1 MKRKKKKKK
10 MPDSKKIQF
19 HIEELRTAI
28 CEHDERYYVQS
39 QPTIADEEYDA
50 LMREL
55 IALEEEFPE
64 FKTPDSPSQ
73 RVGGKPTKEFPTHV
87 HSSPMLSLQN
97 TYDETDIRDFDE
109 RVKKL
114 LPDEKIR
121 YVCELK
127 FDGVALAIQ
136 YRKGILELGATR
148 GDGTQ
153 GDTITNNV
161 KTIRAIPLSVK
172 EKNDF
177 EVRGE
182 VFMLEIDFKKLN
194 EEQEKKGEKTFLNP
208 RNFTSGTLKM
218 QDSKIVASR
227 KLQFFAYYFSSA
239 TSKEKYHSDNLK
251 LLKKFGF
258 PVNDEYRVC
267 NSIDDVILF
276 WKSWE
281 EKRETLPYDIDGVV
295 VKVDSLEQQVQLG
308 TVAKSPRW
316 AVAFKFASRRAETIL
331 NDITLQV
338 GRLGTITPV
347 AELQQVFLGGTT
359 VSRASLYNEDYIRE
373 IDVHIGDT
381 VVVEKGGDVI
391 PKVTSVVLAK
401 RNAKSKPYE
410 FPNECPECNSPL
422 FKNEDEANYYCENI
436 DCPAQVHGR
445 IEHFAMR
452 GAMDIEG
459 LGEAVVKILLE
470 KEFVKNYSDLYEL
483 HKRKDELVQV
493 ERWGEKSVQ
502 NLLDGIETSKSKP
515 YHRVLYSLGIRHVGS
530 AIAQKL
536 TEQFSSIDALGKA
549 SEEQL
554 LEIEDIG
561 PKIAESIVHFFRD
574 EYNQNIIANL
584 QNAGLRFTS
593 EKKSRDGKLVGK
605 TFLITGT
612 LVQYSRDEAKDI
624 IEANGGKMLSAVSK
638 NLHYLLVGESPGSKV
653 EKAKKTG
660 VTILTEKE
668 FLAMIHK

>member
-1 MKRKKKKKK
+1 VKRKKKKKK

>member
-1 MKRKKKKKK
+1 
-10 MPDSKKIQF
+10 
-19 HIEELRTAI
+19 
-28 CEHDERYYVQS
+28 
-39 QPTIADEEYDA
+39 
-50 LMREL
+50 
-55 IALEEEFPE
+55 
-64 FKTPDSPSQ
+64 
-73 RVGGKPTKEFPTHV
+73 
-87 HSSPMLSLQN
+87 MLSLQN
-97 TYDETDIRDFDE
+97 TYDEKDIRDFDE

>member
-1 MKRKKKKKK
+1 
-10 MPDSKKIQF
+10 
-19 HIEELRTAI
+19 
-28 CEHDERYYVQS
+28 
-39 QPTIADEEYDA
+39 
-50 LMREL
+50 
-55 IALEEEFPE
+55 
-64 FKTPDSPSQ
+64 
-73 RVGGKPTKEFPTHV
+73 
-87 HSSPMLSLQN
+87 
-97 TYDETDIRDFDE
+97 
-109 RVKKL
+109 
-114 LPDEKIR
+114 
-121 YVCELK
+121 
-127 FDGVALAIQ
+127 
-136 YRKGILELGATR
+136 
-148 GDGTQ
+148 
-153 GDTITNNV
+153 
-161 KTIRAIPLSVK
+161 
-172 EKNDF
+172 
-177 EVRGE
+177 
-182 VFMLEIDFKKLN
+182 
-194 EEQEKKGEKTFLNP
+194 
-208 RNFTSGTLKM
+208 
-218 QDSKIVASR
+218 
-227 KLQFFAYYFSSA
+227 
-239 TSKEKYHSDNLK
+239 
-251 LLKKFGF
+251 
-258 PVNDEYRVC
+258 
-267 NSIDDVILF
+267 
-276 WKSWE
+276 
-281 EKRETLPYDIDGVV
+281 
-295 VKVDSLEQQVQLG
+295 
-308 TVAKSPRW
+308 
-316 AVAFKFASRRAETIL
+316 
-331 NDITLQV
+331 
-338 GRLGTITPV
+338 
-347 AELQQVFLGGTT
+347 
-359 VSRASLYNEDYIRE
+359 
-373 IDVHIGDT
+373 
-381 VVVEKGGDVI
+381 
-391 PKVTSVVLAK
+391 
-401 RNAKSKPYE
+401 
-410 FPNECPECNSPL
+410 
-422 FKNEDEANYYCENI
+422 
-436 DCPAQVHGR
+436 
-445 IEHFAMR
+445 MR

>member
-1 MKRKKKKKK
+1 MSATKETQK
-10 MPDSKKIQF
+10 
-19 HIEELRTAI
+19 HIEKIRKEIL
-28 CEHDERYYVQS
+28 EHDERYYVLS
-39 QPTIADEEYDA
+39 QPTISDEAYDA

-64 FKTPDSPSQ
+64 LKTPDSPSQ
-73 RVGGKPTKEFPTHV
+73 RVGGKPTKEFPTHI
-87 HSSPMLSLQN
+87 HSTPMLSLQN
-97 TYDETDIRDFDE
+97 TYDEKDIRDFDE

-114 LPDEKIR
+114 LPNEKIR
-121 YVCELK
+121 YACELK

-136 YRKGILELGATR
+136 YRNGILEIGATR

-182 VFMLEIDFKKLN
+182 VFMLEKDFKKLN

-227 KLQFFAYYFSSA
+227 KLQFFAYFLSQSRKDA
-239 TSKEKYHSDNLK
+239 KQFHSDNLM
-251 LLKKFGF
+251 LLKKFCF

-267 NSIDDVILF
+267 NSIDEVIAF

-295 VKVDSLEQQVQLG
+295 VKVDSLEQQEKLG
-308 TVAKSPRW
+308 MVAKSPRW
-316 AVAFKFASRRAETIL
+316 AVAFKFASRKAETIL

-347 AELQQVFLGGTT
+347 AELQPVFLGGTT

-373 IDVHIGDT
+373 IDVRIGDT

-391 PKVTSVVLAK
+391 PKVTSVVLEK
-401 RNAKSKPYE
+401 RIAKSKPYK
-410 FPNECPECNSPL
+410 FPSTCPECKSKI
-422 FKNEDEANYYCENI
+422 FKNEDETNYYCENI

-470 KEFVKNYSDLYEL
+470 KKFVKNYSDLYEL

-502 NLLDGIETSKSKP
+502 NLLDGIEASKLKL
-515 YHRVLYSLGIRHVGS
+515 YHRVLYSMGIRHVGS
-530 AIAQKL
+530 TIAQKL
-536 TEQFSSIDALGKA
+536 AEEFSSIDELEKA
-549 SEEQL
+549 TEEQL

-561 PKIAESIVHFFRD
+561 PKIAESIVHFFSQKRNR
-574 EYNQNIIANL
+574 EIVERL
-584 QNAGLRFTS
+584 
-593 EKKSRDGKLVGK
+593 KKSGLQLSQNKKKIAGKLSGK
-605 TFLITGT
+605 TFVLTGT
-612 LVQYSRDEAKDI
+612 LPTLKRDEAKNM
-624 IEANGGKMLSAVSK
+624 IESNGGKTASSVSK
-638 NLHYLLVGESPGSKV
+638 NVDYVIVGEDPGSKLD
-653 EKAKKTG
+653 KANALG
-660 VTILTEKE
+660 ISMLNEE
-668 FLAMIHK
+668 DFLKMI